1 MIVRKPLNTR
11 STRGITYSINST
23 RNGLSPA
30 LVQSISRSKI
40 TASIRARRPRCF
52 NNRYISTTREATTD
66 VRSIVARL
74 KNIAWGT
81 AIGSFLVF
89 GYFYVTDTRA
99 GIHRWIVAP
108 SLRLIYDDAEDAHL
122 AGINSLKKL
131 FELGLHPR
139 ERGNPDGAGDL
150 EIEVTPFLDSQFLLN
165 VNVS

>member
-1 MIVRKPLNTR
+1 MR
-11 STRGITYSINST
+11 S
-23 RNGLSPA
+23 
-30 LVQSISRSKI
+30 LVS
-40 TASIRARRPRCF
+40 
-52 NNRYISTTREATTD
+52 
-66 VRSIVARL
+66 RL
-74 KNIAWGT
+74 KNFAWAT

-108 SLRLIYDDAEDAHL
+108 SLRLIYDDAEDAHV

-150 EIEVTPFLDSQFLLN
+150 KIEVTPILCSQFLLN